1 MMNFI
6 LRLQP
11 AQDRDCAL
19 DGRFINGNRL
29 ESSFKCRIFSDGFAV
44 LVSCG
49 TSRSRMRDHQNSA
62 AMTGELRGED
72 KTSRCRELVEG
83 RRASR
88 E

>member
-29 ESSFKCRIFSDGFAV
+29 ESPFKCRIFSDGFAV
-44 LVSCG
+44 LISCG
-49 TSRSRMRDHQNSA
+49 TSRFRMRDHRNLA
-62 AMTGELRGED
+62 EMTRELRGED
-72 KTSRCRELVEG
+72 ETSRCGQLVEG
-83 RRASR
+83 RRAFR